1 MEVESEGLIR
11 FKLKG
16 YTEEKNKLSNTTRKQ
31 LDTFRMWDLKK
42 TGLSRKSVATKNEGA
57 ARLRK

>member
-11 FKLKG
+11 FKLKE
-16 YTEEKNKLSNTTRKQ
+16 YTEEKNKLSNTSRKQ

-42 TGLSRKSVATKNEGA
+42 TGLSRKSMARINEGA

>member
-11 FKLKG
+11 FKLKE

-31 LDTFRMWDLKK
+31 LDTFRIWDLKK
-42 TGLSRKSVATKNEGA
+42 TGLSRKSMARKNEGA

>member
-11 FKLKG
+11 FKLKE

-31 LDTFRMWDLKK
+31 LDTFRIWDLKK
-42 TGLSRKSVATKNEGA
+42 TSLSRKSMARKNEGA

>member
-11 FKLKG
+11 FKLKE
-16 YTEEKNKLSNTTRKQ
+16 YTEEKNKLSNTSRKQ
-31 LDTFRMWDLKK
+31 LDTVRIWDLKK
-42 TGLSRKSVATKNEGA
+42 TGLSRKSMARINEGA